1 MSLARDLA
9 VACSEMAG
17 EGWRV
22 ALEQAGWTWRT
33 AGTTTTDT
41 VRVTTGRVTAEQHT
55 FVSNG
60 GVLVVDAAQGG
71 DDTIPTGT
79 RTATITG
86 FHDPING
93 NWVAAPGPVHLFDE
107 PGSGTVRVHEDR
119 VVKHGLTQGLYA
131 AVHQRQIGDGCVI
144 WTGLPLSTWLV
155 AHGDR
160 LRPVAPWS
168 PVTERASTVDKAG
181 VSDTLDHMVAQALEL
196 LRLPSVRRAA
206 WPEGARSVLTVRV
219 DVDGAFGDRA
229 RQLGVACTR
238 AGVRATFL
246 LNRER
251 FEDAPGDLGAWLDD
265 HDVGQHADVHDLYDT
280 PAADRHNLEAGAA
293 WVRSVTG
300 REPIGFVAPR
310 GMWSPSL
317 DTALAEL
324 GYRWSS
330 DFGLAT
336 ETRPFTPLGA
346 VLQVPVHAYSPER
359 AVRWAGETASPPPT
373 PEDVTAHYL
382 RHIDDQVERGRQVH
396 VYGHPEAL
404 GPMAETVIPAI
415 ADRAEHLGLPR
426 LTLDEIAGWWRVR
439 EAAAIDAT
447 WHRDEN
453 GTFRVDIVR
462 TDTRVPVNL
471 YLPDPSMISLDG
483 RLRGL
488 PAGEHVL
495 TS

>member
-1 MSLARDLA
+1 
-9 VACSEMAG
+9 MAG
-17 EGWRV
+17 TGWRV

-33 AGTTTTDT
+33 AGPTATDT
-41 VRVTTGRVTAEQHT
+41 VRVTTGHVTAEQRA
-55 FVSNG
+55 FVSGG

-71 DDTIPTGT
+71 DGTIPSCT
-79 RTATITG
+79 RTATVTG
-86 FHDPING
+86 FHDPLNG
-93 NWVAAPGPVHLFDE
+93 HWVAAPGPVHLFDE
-107 PGSGTVRVHEDR
+107 HGSGTVRVHEDR
-119 VVKHGLTQGLYA
+119 VVKHGLTQGMYA
-131 AVHQRQIGDGCVI
+131 VVHQRRIGAGWVI

-181 VSDTLDHMVAQALEL
+181 VSDTLNHMIAQALESAGVPL
-196 LRLPSVRRAA
+196 VRRAA
-206 WPEGARSVLTVRV
+206 WPGGARSVLTVRV

-229 RQLGVACTR
+229 RRLGVACAR

-251 FEDAPGDLGAWLDD
+251 FEGAPGDLGAWLDD
-265 HDVGQHADVHDLYDT
+265 HDVGQHAAVHDLYDT
-280 PAADRHNLEAGAA
+280 PEADLQNLEAGAA
-293 WVRSVTG
+293 WVQSVTG

-346 VLQVPVHAYSPER
+346 VLQIPVHAYSPER
-359 AVRWAGETASPPPT
+359 AVRWADETASPPPT
-373 PEDVTAHYL
+373 ADDVTAHYL
-382 RHIDDQVERGRQVH
+382 RHLEDQVERGRQVH
-396 VYGHPEAL
+396 IYGHPEVL

-426 LTLDEIAGWWRVR
+426 LTLDEIARRWRVR

-447 WHRDEN
+447 SHRDED
-453 GTFRVDIVR
+453 GTCRVDIIR
-462 TDTRVPVNL
+462 TDARVPVNL
-471 YLPDPSMISLDG
+471 CLPEPSMIILDG
-483 RLRGL
+483 RLRRL

-495 TS
+495 DS